1 MVDIDRQR
9 ITAVNRMEAQG
20 YVFDGMEWQ
29 PVEGAT
35 VPSSQ
40 QQRMLCMR
48 GL

>member
-20 YVFDGMEWQ
+20 NVFDGMEWQ

-35 VPSSQ
+35 VPSQ